1 MNQRTAAFL
10 KEMGITPLWVPRTAA
25 PQATPE
31 PEAEQPIAPPVTARA
46 PVQEPP
52 PEQGAPAELTED
64 QRIAQMDWAE
74 LEQAIAAC
82 TRCGACAPG
91 TRPVMGTGSRRAR
104 WVVAAGAATVQDH
117 KEGMPLAGEPGALLN
132 NMLAAAGHSA
142 ERDVWVTSVIKCRPA
157 TSSGADRAPTAEE
170 AAACRPFVE
179 REIALTGAATL
190 LTLGQVA
197 ANAML
202 GQPLSQPLAP
212 VRGQVHAAAGVHMVA
227 TLHPAD
233 LLRRGQDKALA
244 WADLCLAA
252 SDGPPA

>member
-1 MNQRTAAFL
+1 MSQRTAAFL
-10 KEMGITPLWVPRTAA
+10 KEMGITPLWVPRTGAPPVVEEVPQAA
-25 PQATPE
+25 PQ
-31 PEAEQPIAPPVTARA
+31 VVARA
-46 PVQEPP
+46 PVQAPVPAE
-52 PEQGAPAELTED
+52 EAPADLSEE
-64 QRIAQMDWAE
+64 QRIARMGWDE

-91 TRPVMGTGSRRAR
+91 TRPVMGTGARKAR
-104 WVVAAGAATVQDH
+104 WVVAAGAAAVQDH
-117 KEGMPLAGEPGALLN
+117 KEGMPLAGEPGTLLA

-179 REIALTGAATL
+179 REVALTGASTL

-202 GQPLSQPLAP
+202 GQPLSQPLAQA
-212 VRGQVHAAAGVHMVA
+212 RGQVHDAAGVRMVA
-227 TLHPAD
+227 TLHPAE

-244 WADLCLAA
+244 WADLCLAS

>member
-10 KEMGITPLWVPRTAA
+10 KEMGITPLWVPRAAA
-25 PQATPE
+25 PQPE
-31 PEAEQPIAPPVTARA
+31 PEPETA
-46 PVQEPP
+46 PVVSTKAPAQEPA
-52 PEQGAPAELTED
+52 PEAPVELTEE
-64 QRIAQMDWAE
+64 QRIARMDWAE

-91 TRPVMGTGSRRAR
+91 TRPVMGTGSRNAR
-104 WVVAAGAATVQDH
+104 WVVASGAASVQDH
-117 KEGMPLAGEPGALLN
+117 KEGMPLAGEPGALLA

-142 ERDVWVTSVIKCRPA
+142 ESDTWVTSVIKCRPA
-157 TSSGADRAPTAEE
+157 TSGGADRAPTAEQ

-179 REIALTGAATL
+179 REVALTGANTL

-202 GQPLSQPLAP
+202 GQPLSQPLAQA
-212 VRGQVHAAAGVHMVA
+212 RGQRHQAAGVHMIA
-227 TLHPAD
+227 TLHPAE
-233 LLRRGQDKALA
+233 LLLRGQDKALA